1 MLGRGR
7 LQEQVLGQRCE
18 THLAVVRPVVEYGA
32 TVWHA
37 NAPQQAALESVQH
50 QIPEQ
55 HDWLPQHH

>member
-1 MLGRGR
+1 MQSQAAGWLLSVAML
-7 LQEQVLGQRCE
+7 
-18 THLAVVRPVVEYGA
+18 LAVVRPVLEYGA

-50 QIPEQ
+50 QNPDPEQ